1 MHVRKGDTVAVLAGK
16 DKGKRGKVIRAI
28 PKEERVVVEKV
39 NLVKRHLK
47 PNPKNP
53 SGGIVTMEAPIHVSN
68 VMLVCKSCNRPTR
81 VGKKFLDNGA
91 KVRVCKRCGATID

>member
-16 DKGKRGKVIRAI
+16 DKGKQGKVIRAI
-28 PKEERVVVEKV
+28 PKENRVVVEKV

-47 PNPKNP
+47 PSPKNP
-53 SGGIVTMEAPIHVSN
+53 NGGIVTMEAPIHASN
-68 VMLVCKSCNRPTR
+68 VMLVCKACNRPTR
-81 VGKKFLDNGA
+81 VGKRFLDNGA